1 MKFIIVLLVV
11 LTGLNHLSTAEEITG
26 KVVSVIDGNTIQ
38 IESKERG
45 LQKILL
51 AGIDCPE
58 IEQDFGAQA
67 KTFLEKL
74 VLEKNVLVELKG
86 KDRFGNHLGVVMV
99 NEDDDIR
106 VKLLKA
112 GLAWTIEK
120 NPDAGLEGYR
130 QWAQQKGKGL
140 WKDPA
145 PIAPWTFR
153 RKQTMAQPKSS

>member
-1 MKFIIVLLVV
+1 MKFILVLLAV
-11 LTGLNHLSTAEEITG
+11 LTGLNHLGAAEEITG

-58 IEQDFGAQA
+58 IAQDFGGEA
-67 KTFLEKL
+67 KLLLEKL
-74 VLEKNVLVELKG
+74 VLKKNVLVELKG
-86 KDRFGNHLGVVMV
+86 KDRSGNYLGVVMV
-99 NEDDDIR
+99 DEDDDIR

-112 GLAWTIEK
+112 GLAWTAEK
-120 NPDAGLEGYR
+120 NPDVNLEGYR

-145 PIAPWTFR
+145 PVAPWIFR
-153 RKQTMAQPKSS
+153 RQQTMIQPKSS